1 MKILAHGR
9 RNMIKAMDQEHLDA
23 VTPAD
28 SPQNAPMELTCLET
42 KFLHKN
48 IHYVR
53 VRQGPIGPG
62 LAV

>member
-28 SPQNAPMELTCLET
+28 SPQNAPME
-42 KFLHKN
+42 
-48 IHYVR
+48 
-53 VRQGPIGPG
+53 
-62 LAV
+62 

>member
-9 RNMIKAMDQEHLDA
+9 RNMMKAMDQEHLDA

-28 SPQNAPMELTCLET
+28 SPQNAPMEWSCLKT

-48 IHYVR
+48 KNHSEK
-53 VRQGPIGPG
+53 PG
-62 LAV
+62 QALIK

>member
-1 MKILAHGR
+1 MKNLAHGR

-28 SPQNAPMELTCLET
+28 SPQNAPMEWSCLKT

-48 IHYVR
+48 KNHSEK
-53 VRQGPIGPG
+53 PG
-62 LAV
+62 KH